1 LNKKEGKGKN
11 TKSKDNNT
19 ISNNL
24 LKFPKKITNNDTKKY
39 ESFNI
44 VSETGDSIYSPP
56 FEELTIAEESEG
68 QVFISMDKME
78 DFVNQLIQHRLGP
91 LFNNNKNEH

>member
-11 TKSKDNNT
+11 TKRKDNNT

-39 ESFNI
+39 ESFNV
-44 VSETGDSIYSPP
+44 VSETGDSIYYATP
-56 FEELTIAEESEG
+56 FEEQIGG
-68 QVFISMDKME
+68 QI
-78 DFVNQLIQHRLGP
+78 FVGV
-91 LFNNNKNEH
+91 

>member
-1 LNKKEGKGKN
+1 MGKN
-11 TKSKDNNT
+11 MKPKDNNT

-44 VSETGDSIYSPP
+44 VSETGDSIYSLP
-56 FEELTIAEESEG
+56 FEELTNSEDK
-68 QVFISMDKME
+68 VFISVDK
-78 DFVNQLIQHRLGP
+78 L
-91 LFNNNKNEH
+91 NEIVQKELKKHLDKGGDL